1 MFRGWLRIPD
11 NAAVNARVPWDDAE
25 PTVDQPAAAENSCT
39 TTPNHN
45 KAHRLRA
52 PTRQTRKKIKNSHI
66 RNIPTFA
73 ASLTFVTRALGSL

>member
-39 TTPNHN
+39 TTPNRN

-52 PTRQTRKKIKNSHI
+52 PTLARPEKKLKIHI
-66 RNIPTFA
+66 SEISP
-73 ASLTFVTRALGSL
+73 LLPLH